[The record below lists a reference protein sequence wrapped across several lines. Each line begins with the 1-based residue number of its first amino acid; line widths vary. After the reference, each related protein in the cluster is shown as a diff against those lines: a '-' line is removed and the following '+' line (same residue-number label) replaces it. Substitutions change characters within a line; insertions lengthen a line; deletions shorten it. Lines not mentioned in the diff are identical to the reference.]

1 VSSLPLKFHVTH
13 PLITHPYHP
22 DLMTGEGVVRLARAA
37 EAAGFDGYGFT
48 DHPAPTQAWL
58 DAGGH
63 DALDPFVALGFVA
76 AATERIRLIPNI
88 VVLPYRNPF
97 VVAKACAT
105 LDALSGG
112 RFTLAAGVGYL
123 EGEYE
128 ALGVSHAERAALF
141 DEALDVLVKV
151 WTEDSV
157 SFEGRGFRAEGITAH
172 PRPASR
178 PPIWVGGN
186 SAAARRRVAE
196 RGDGWCPFPAPKG
209 MASFV
214 GTAPLDGGE
223 LLEAGI
229 ADLHRRLEA
238 VGRDPASVDIAFTC
252 KAGGN
257 PAKADFN
264 VEEHLE
270 GLARLADLGVTWI
283 QVGIPGDSPTHA
295 EETLQSYADAL
306 AESRP
311 RPTSREG

>member
-1 VSSLPLKFHVTH
+1 MKFHVTH

-22 DLMTGEGVVRLARAA
+22 DLVTGAGVVRLARAA
-37 EAAGFDGYGFT
+37 EAAGFEGYGFT

-97 VVAKACAT
+97 VVAKAGAT
-105 LDALSGG
+105 IDALSGG

-128 ALGVSHAERAALF
+128 ALGVDHSERAALF
-141 DEALDVLVKV
+141 DEALDVLVAV
-151 WTEDSV
+151 WTGDEVSV
-157 SFEGRGFRAEGITAH
+157 EGRHFRASGITAH
-172 PRPASR
+172 PRPSSR

-186 SAAARRRVAE
+186 SAAARRRVAD
-196 RGDGWCPFPAPKG
+196 RADGWCPFPAPKA
-209 MASFV
+209 MAQFV
-214 GTAPLDGGE
+214 GTAPFDEGD

-229 ADLHRRLEA
+229 DDLRRRLELA
-238 VGRDPASVDIAFTC
+238 GRDPLSIDIAFAC

-257 PAKADFN
+257 PAKDTFD
-264 VEEHLE
+264 VDRHLE
-270 GLARLADLGVTWI
+270 GLERLAELGVTWV
-283 QVGIPGDSPTHA
+283 QVAIPGDSPTRA
-295 EETLQSYADAL
+295 EETLAKYGELVISGHV
-306 AESRP
+306 S
-311 RPTSREG
+311 